1 MVVSHITK
9 ALSRLIPPFLRSK
22 KQAKAAE
29 EKSAAPSVEAKMPK
43 IETKQEIVVI
53 EADEH
58 RIVTGVQSEEPQI
71 ATAVAEQ
78 MQEVEGIELE
88 NHVETAPFAEPE
100 TSVETE
106 KQEYVLP
113 EKFFEIP
120 QGIIQS
126 PYAAKFSQDVPTE
139 HTFVLNDG
147 RRLKNL
153 NELAVMLQDMNDSVF
168 SHHVND
174 SKNDFAN
181 WVRDIVKE
189 KDMADS
195 ISSKRTKKELLAT
208 LRNFQ

>member
-9 ALSRLIPPFLRSK
+9 ALSRLVPPFLRNK
-22 KQAKAAE
+22 KQAKAGEQKIVPIA
-29 EKSAAPSVEAKMPK
+29 EAKMPK
-43 IETKQEIVVI
+43 IEAKQEVIVV
-53 EADEH
+53 EREEP
-58 RIVTGVQSEEPQI
+58 RIVTGVQSDEPQF

-88 NHVETAPFAEPE
+88 NHIENAPFAEPE

-126 PYAAKFSQDVPTE
+126 PYAAKFSQDVPME
-139 HTFVLNDG
+139 HVFVLNDG

-153 NELAVMLQDMNDSVF
+153 NELVVMLQDMNDSVF

-181 WVRDIVKE
+181 WVRDVINE
-189 KDMADS
+189 KDMANS

>member
-9 ALSRLIPPFLRSK
+9 ALSRLVPPFLRSK
-22 KQAKAAE
+22 KQAVEQKT
-29 EKSAAPSVEAKMPK
+29 APIAEAKMPK
-43 IETKQEIVVI
+43 IEAKHEVVVV
-53 EADEH
+53 EAEEH
-58 RIVTGVQSEEPQI
+58 RIITGVQSDEPQI

-78 MQEVEGIELE
+78 MQEVAGIGLE

-126 PYAAKFSQDVPTE
+126 PYAAKFSQDVPME
-139 HTFVLNDG
+139 HVFVLNDG

-153 NELAVMLQDMNDSVF
+153 NELVVMLQDMNDSIF

-181 WVRDIVKE
+181 WVRDVIKE

-195 ISSKRTKKELLAT
+195 ISSKITKKELLAT